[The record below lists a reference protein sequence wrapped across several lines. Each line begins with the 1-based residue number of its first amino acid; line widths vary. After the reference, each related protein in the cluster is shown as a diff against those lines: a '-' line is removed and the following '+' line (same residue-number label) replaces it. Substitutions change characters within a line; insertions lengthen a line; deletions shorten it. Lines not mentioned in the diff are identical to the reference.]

1 MPDEAFV
8 EATGVVGDVYLLHP
22 LMMHSRSNNML
33 RHVRVITNPPVSI
46 REPFVF
52 DREDGNYS
60 VVERKTLKALGKDR
74 LEGWKIEAERQEL
87 VPKRVRV
94 QAELK
99 KKEEERMKKLEQS
112 KAVSEG
118 AEQIATVA

>member
-1 MPDEAFV
+1 
-8 EATGVVGDVYLLHP
+8 
-22 LMMHSRSNNML
+22 MHSRSNNML

-87 VPKRVRV
+87 VPERMRI

-99 KKEEERMKKLEQS
+99 KKQEERMKKLEQS

-118 AEQIATVA
+118 AEQVATVA